1 MQAGIEVSGGA
12 FLVLLDHQGL
22 LRLLTRRMMR
32 VGRLLLETAFHK
44 DKRMSYVYAISQ
56 WSLSQAIG
64 FALAIIVCMAWMLGN
79 YALVSTLFRVPQ
91 YSRSGALLRI
101 SQRIL
106 QLIQRLDQ
114 EIKSSGHAVV
124 GPGQSMKTD
133 NKETQNSG

>member
-1 MQAGIEVSGGA
+1 MP
-12 FLVLLDHQGL
+12 
-22 LRLLTRRMMR
+22 
-32 VGRLLLETAFHK
+32 
-44 DKRMSYVYAISQ
+44 YVYEFSQ

-64 FALAIIVCMAWMLGN
+64 FALAIIVCMAWMLAN

-91 YSRSGALLRI
+91 YSRSGALLRV

-133 NKETQNSG
+133 NKETQNGS